1 MEEKVNWAKP
11 MGRPHFHKGIAHLR
25 RLFASNENSFSILQE
40 LSEEL
45 AHRKTPD
52 ARSLMKDV
60 LARLEGIDQHT
71 EDPDI
76 DYDDEPSRSEELF
89 GNKTESYGP
98 IPDDQKRPDRLSR
111 IRPPG
116 TPGLP
121 DAYVRPLKQEVT
133 LNLPVNAD
141 LPDRFIAALA
151 ELIRE
156 IKRTG
161 SGQKRYELEKGTR
174 VESTRSDT
182 LYAFPFPDQVEL
194 FEEAQI
200 EVQVAGRQ
208 IAGMVVSIE
217 IGKLLLALKEDIGS
231 EIHSA
236 VLLIDSTALLEAL
249 RDRIEKVKKTEITLN
264 RTLADAVV
272 GEKSWPTAPTDP
284 IPTTHQAS
292 LNRSQFGAY
301 EHALRNAVTFIWGP
315 PGCGKTKTL
324 GQIVRSAFEGGKRI
338 LVCSNTNKAVDQ
350 ILYQVCIALGRE
362 HPAMEEGRVVRL
374 GRVVDDKLEA
384 EYREFV
390 TVDGI
395 VERRSADLKVEKQ
408 RLESSIAQIDAH
420 TEGARQILARFEALD
435 QGEQRVATEQERTNQ
450 IAQEGKLLQQE
461 LASIKSKE
469 TELLAE
475 LEKRRTAFLKIFLRN
490 ESAIQ
495 TDLERN
501 ASKRK
506 DAELR
511 LQTLGASYAAARGQF
526 EQARRTRDDL
536 ISRVSG
542 LNRANAQ
549 AVVSGAKEERDRFVG
564 CLREVEAKIA
574 ALRDSVL
581 REARVLGA
589 TCTKAYLSQKDI
601 GQVDMTV
608 IDEASM
614 VILPVVWFS
623 AGISKERVIIS
634 GDFRQIPPIV
644 PTQQEA
650 VFEAL
655 GRDAFTAAGV
665 TDPND
670 GRLMMLSTQYRMRPE
685 ICELIAGPMYEQRLV
700 TFAGR
705 QTVRGQLPPKPF
717 EQPLTIID
725 TSDLWP
731 FETQNIFFS
740 RFNMLHALLARNLA
754 WHMLREGVIHGK
766 SDFGICTPYAAQSRM
781 IQKLLEGERL
791 DGFVPVGTVHRY
803 QGDERRIMLLDIP
816 ESHGGSWALGQFVQ
830 GLPPEQ
836 VGARLINVAVSR
848 AQEHLLVLANL
859 TYLDRRLPSTSLLR
873 GILYDMQE
881 KGRVVPGRD
890 VLRLRPI
897 QSDLSGL
904 IGQMP
909 FDEVAESLGIFDEA
923 QFERA
928 LSHDIQA
935 ANRSVV
941 IFSGYITPSRV
952 GKIGDLLRSKIHAG
966 VKVRCVTR
974 PPKLNGSIPESSGRE
989 AVEMLEGIGAV
1000 VDCRSKIHQKVCLI
1014 DNRIVW
1020 WGSLN
1025 ALSHMYH
1032 SDETMTRAVNEGF
1045 AALVAAH
1052 MSKRPISVERASATV
1067 AEAENPRCPSC
1078 GQRTVLDE
1086 GRYGPFFYCEASCG
1100 WRQSVRQDAKRARGH
1115 KTTDDHQSG
1124 SPKKGPPC
1132 PECGGET
1139 VARQSKYGTFYG
1151 CARYPKCKGIVKSP
1165 HVPKQPSRGRR
1176 PRARNRPN

>member
-1 MEEKVNWAKP
+1 MP
-11 MGRPHFHKGIAHLR
+11 RPHFHR
-25 RLFASNENSFSILQE
+25 RVADLQRVFASSRNDTSILQE
-40 LSEEL
+40 LLEEL
-45 AHRKTPD
+45 AHCRTSD
-52 ARSLMKDV
+52 ARALLQKVSV
-60 LARLEGIDQHT
+60 RLEELEAREPEEGTDAEIQSGDST
-71 EDPDI
+71 EH
-76 DYDDEPSRSEELF
+76 SGELF
-89 GNKTESYGP
+89 ASETESYGP

-116 TPGLP
+116 TAGLP
-121 DAYVRPLKQEVT
+121 NAYVRPLKREVS

-141 LPDRFIAALA
+141 LPDRFIAAVA

-161 SGQKRYELEKGTR
+161 SGQKRYELEHGMR
-174 VESTRSDT
+174 VESTGTET
-182 LYAFPFPDQVEL
+182 LYAFPFPDEAEL
-194 FEEAQI
+194 FEDAQI
-200 EVQVAGRQ
+200 EVQIAGRQ
-208 IAGMVVSIE
+208 IAGTVVSIE
-217 IGKLLLALKEDIGS
+217 IGKLLLALKEDIGR

-236 VLLIDSTALLEAL
+236 ILLIDSTALLEAL

-264 RTLADAVV
+264 RILADAVV
-272 GEKSWPTAPTDP
+272 GEKSWPPAPAES
-284 IPTTHQAS
+284 IPSTRKAS
-292 LNRSQFGAY
+292 LNGPQFRAY
-301 EHALRNAVTFIWGP
+301 EHALINAVTFIWGP

-324 GQIVRSAFEGGKRI
+324 GEIVRSAFEGGKRI

-350 ILYQVCIALGRE
+350 ILYQICKALGRE
-362 HPAMEEGRVVRL
+362 HPAMEEGRVVRF
-374 GRVVDDKLEA
+374 GRVVDDRLEA
-384 EYREFV
+384 EYRKFV
-390 TVDGI
+390 TIDGI
-395 VERRSADLKVEKQ
+395 VERRSADLKAEKQ

-420 TEGARQILARFEALD
+420 TEQAQQILARFEAFD
-435 QGEQRVATEQERTNQ
+435 HAERRVTTEQERTNQ
-450 IAQEGKLLQQE
+450 IAQQGKLLQEE
-461 LASIKSKE
+461 LSGIKSKD
-469 TELLAE
+469 TDLLAE
-475 LEKRRTAFLKIFLRN
+475 LDKRRTAFLKIFLRS
-490 ESAIQ
+490 EDAIRA
-495 TDLERN
+495 DLERN
-501 ASKRK
+501 ASRQR

-511 LQTLGASYAAARGQF
+511 LQALKPSYDGARERF
-526 EQARRTRDDL
+526 EEARRARDDL
-536 ISRVSG
+536 RSRVSG
-542 LNRANAQ
+542 LNRASAQ
-549 AVVSGAKEERDRFVG
+549 AIVSGAKDARDRFVAR
-564 CLREVEAKIA
+564 LREVEAKIA

-601 GQVDMTV
+601 GQVDMTI

-623 AGISKERVIIS
+623 AGLSKERVVIS

-650 VFEAL
+650 VFEVL

-665 TDPND
+665 KNPDD
-670 GRLMMLSTQYRMRPE
+670 GRLMLLGTQYRMRPE

-705 QTVRGQLPPKPF
+705 QSILGQLPSKPF

-731 FETQNIFFS
+731 FETQNIFYS

-754 WHMLREGVIHGK
+754 WHMRREGVIQGK
-766 SDFGICTPYAAQSRM
+766 NDFGICTPYAAQSRM
-781 IQKLLEGERL
+781 IQKLLEGEKL

-816 ESHGGSWALGQFVQ
+816 ESHGGFWALGQFVQ
-830 GLPPEQ
+830 GLPPEH

-928 LSHDIQA
+928 LLHDIQA
-935 ANRSVV
+935 ANKSVV
-941 IFSGYITPSRV
+941 IFSGYVTPSRV
-952 GKIGDLLRSKIHAG
+952 GKIGDLLRSKLGAG
-966 VKVRCVTR
+966 VKVRCITR
-974 PPKLNGSIPESSGRE
+974 PPKLNGSIPESAGRE
-989 AVEMLEGIGAV
+989 AIEMLEGIGAA

-1045 AALVAAH
+1045 ASLVAAH
-1052 MSKRPISVERASATV
+1052 MSKRPISAERALATV
-1067 AEAENPRCPSC
+1067 ADAENPRCPSC

-1100 WRQSVRQDAKRARGH
+1100 WRQSVRQETQRTRSPGH
-1115 KTTDDHQSG
+1115 QATNAGQST
-1124 SPKKGPPC
+1124 SPRNGPPC
-1132 PECGGET
+1132 PECGGAT
-1139 VARQSKYGTFYG
+1139 ILRQSRYGAFYG
-1151 CARYPKCKGIVKSP
+1151 CANYPECMGKVRP
-1165 HVPKQPSRGRR
+1165 MNAPNRPSRSRR
-1176 PRARNRPN
+1176 AHAGTHSN